1 MRPPSTREL
10 HSSSS
15 SAPPFIALQA
25 DSKLS
30 MQTSNIF
37 NVFFCFDYDDDDG
50 VTMSYGGNRSRR
62 KLLIKSPNNKSYVF
76 LNLVHNFFVSLFV
89 CLQNAKRNAY
99 TVNLSL
105 ESSSLLSTVIIT
117 ITDHKDNYTICIIY
131 DYTTFFIYR
140 GVATHHYICYRLHQ
154 PTSR

>member
-1 MRPPSTREL
+1 MTPPSTREL

-50 VTMSYGGNRSRR
+50 VMMSYGGNRSRR
-62 KLLIKSPNNKSYVF
+62 KLLMKSPNNKSYVF
-76 LNLVHNFFVSLFV
+76 LNLVHNFYNRLFV
-89 CLQNAKRNAY
+89 CLFTKCKTQCMH
-99 TVNLSL
+99 T
-105 ESSSLLSTVIIT
+105 LSTVIIT

-131 DYTTFFIYR
+131 DYTTFFYLSWR
-140 GVATHHYICYRLHQ
+140 SH
-154 PTSR
+154 TSLYLL